1 MRMLGISR
9 SESKQ
14 LTWWVCSQGCLLLS
28 HPSKAASTMEGMT
41 PHGLAAVFR
50 VQYSTLPTPMWV
62 TLSLQQ
68 MFSLGALLL
77 FLGLPRN
84 VY

>member
-1 MRMLGISR
+1 
-9 SESKQ
+9 
-14 LTWWVCSQGCLLLS
+14 
-28 HPSKAASTMEGMT
+28 MEGMT